1 MERLRRIKLH
11 WWILFGMIAGVA
23 WGVGLHELYYDAL
36 LEQARQNVLGD
47 TFTEEEAIAQSRAIR
62 AELQVL
68 LQATAGGG
76 LAHGIAELFL
86 ALLRMV
92 VIPLVVASLICGVTR
107 MGDFSLLRRIGTR
120 AGGWYVTTSFLAI
133 LTGLALVN
141 LIRPGDGVDLPLALE
156 GVSIPEPSGLW
167 EMLLSIVPPNPIGA
181 AADFDLL
188 PVIFFSLLFGIF
200 ALLIDPKKREILHG
214 FFDALFDVMMK
225 MTLFVIA
232 LAPIGIAALIARL
245 LATTGIE
252 VLAGVFWYAV
262 TVAAA
267 LLIHFLITLPAL
279 FYLLTRRNPYK
290 VLHAMAAT
298 LVTAFST
305 ASSAG
310 TLGVT
315 LEQTERRVGVDN
327 KVGGFVLPLGAT
339 VNMDGTALYEC
350 VAVLFVAQL
359 YVAANPDFA
368 LTFGTQITVVILALM
383 VSIGAAGIPHAGLV
397 MMVIIFQAVG
407 LPLELIALLWAVDRP
422 LDMARTMVNVWSDTM
437 GAVTIAHFEDGG
449 IDESILFDA
458 DGSQGPASPEPNET
472 PGEPDPS
479 GSPHRS

>member
-1 MERLRRIKLH
+1 MRRVKLH
-11 WWILFGMIAGVA
+11 WWILLGMIAGVA
-23 WGVGLHELYYDAL
+23 WGVALHEVYYEALVDA
-36 LEQARQNVLGD
+36 ARQSVLGPD
-47 TFTEEEAIAQSRAIR
+47 FTTEEAIAESRAIQ
-62 AELQVL
+62 AEVQRL
-68 LQATAGGG
+68 LRETTGGG
-76 LAHGIAELFL
+76 MAHGLAELFL

-92 VIPLVVASLICGVTR
+92 VIPLVVASLITGITR
-107 MGDFSLLRRIGTR
+107 MTDFGRLRRIGTR
-120 AGGWYVTTSFLAI
+120 AAAWYITTSLLAI

-141 LIRPGDGVDLPLALE
+141 LIRPGDSVDLPLNLD
-156 GVSIPEPSGLW
+156 GVSVPEPSGIW
-167 EMLLSIVPPNPIGA
+167 EMILSVVPPNVIRS

-200 ALLIDPKKREILHG
+200 ALKVGGEHRETLHR
-214 FFDALFDVMMK
+214 FFDALFEVMMK

-232 LAPIGIAALIARL
+232 LAPVGIAALIARL
-245 LATTGIE
+245 LATTGVE
-252 VLAGVFWYAV
+252 VLFGVFGYAL
-262 TVAAA
+262 TVFLA
-267 LLIHFLITLPAL
+267 LGVHFLITLPLL
-279 FYLLTRRNPYK
+279 FYVLTRRNPFK

-327 KVGGFVLPLGAT
+327 QVGGFVLPLGAT

-359 YVAANPDFA
+359 YAAANPDFA
-368 LTFGTQITVVILALM
+368 LTFGTQITVVVLALM

-422 LDMARTMVNVWSDTM
+422 LDMMRTMVNVWSDTV
-437 GAVTIAHFEDGG
+437 GTVTIAHFEGS
-449 IDESILFDA
+449 IDESVLFQPQESA
-458 DGSQGPASPEPNET
+458 
-472 PGEPDPS
+472 
-479 GSPHRS
+479 